1 MSDKAPNR
9 AGGDD
14 CATLSANDWS
24 GAIAKEK
31 DFTGASFAA
40 PHPHFGPEE
49 ILSAIAPSGLADRL
63 LADFQARPTSPLRQR
78 IPLPDGRELMVMP
91 AVLGNFAGVKAL
103 TVVPDN
109 AVSARPVISGLFT
122 LFDFSTGAPIATF
135 DCSAL
140 TAVRTA
146 AISAA
151 ASKRLSRAN
160 SRHLCVLGAGH
171 LAPYLAA
178 AHADVRPVR
187 RATFWA
193 RRTDQADGA
202 ADLLRKLRPELEV
215 VIEESIDR
223 AVRSADIVTAATRAT
238 EPLISGEWLQP
249 GQHLD
254 LVGSYRPDMREI
266 DEVGISR
273 SEVFVD
279 NITAASSEAGDIM
292 VALRTS
298 AIQPDKIL
306 GEFADIAAGS
316 VGRSSDYAITLFKSV
331 GTAVADLAAAIA
343 IWENR
348 RNATARD

>member
-1 MSDKAPNR
+1 MSDEAPSP

-14 CATLSANDWS
+14 CAVLSAKDWS
-24 GAIAKEK
+24 GAIAGKQ
-31 DFTGASFAA
+31 DLTGARFAA
-40 PHPHFGPEE
+40 PHRHFGPDE
-49 ILSAIAPSGLADRL
+49 ILSAIPPSGLADRL

-91 AVLGNFAGVKAL
+91 AVLGNFAGVKTL

-109 AVSARPVISGLFT
+109 ADSTRPVISGLFT

-187 RATFWA
+187 TVTFWA
-193 RRTDQADGA
+193 RRTNQAHA
-202 ADLLRKLRPELEV
+202 AAHLLRNLRPELDV
-215 VIEESIDR
+215 VVVESVDR

-266 DEVGISR
+266 DEEGVAR
-273 SEVFVD
+273 SEIFVD
-279 NITAASSEAGDIM
+279 NITAALSEAGDIM
-292 VALRTS
+292 GALCAS
-298 AIQPDKIL
+298 AMQPDEIL

-316 VGRSSDYAITLFKSV
+316 VGRSSEHAITLFKSV

-343 IWENR
+343 IWEDR
-348 RNATARD
+348 RNAAGRD

>member
-1 MSDKAPNR
+1 MP
-9 AGGDD
+9 
-14 CATLSANDWS
+14 
-24 GAIAKEK
+24 
-31 DFTGASFAA
+31 
-40 PHPHFGPEE
+40 
-49 ILSAIAPSGLADRL
+49 LA
-63 LADFQARPTSPLRQR
+63 
-78 IPLPDGRELMVMP
+78 DGRELMVMP
-91 AVLGNFAGVKAL
+91 AVLGDFAGVKTL

-109 AVSARPVISGLFT
+109 ADSGRPVISGLFT
-122 LFDFSTGAPIATF
+122 LFDLATGAPIATF

-151 ASKRLSRAN
+151 ASKRLSRPD

-187 RATFWA
+187 MVTIWA
-193 RRTDQADGA
+193 RRANQADA
-202 ADLLRKLRPELEV
+202 AAHRLRKLRPELEV
-215 VIEESIDR
+215 VIEQSIER

-266 DEVGISR
+266 DEVGVAR
-273 SEVFVD
+273 SEIFVD
-279 NITAASSEAGDIM
+279 NVSAALSEAGDIM
-292 VALRTS
+292 SALDTS
-298 AIQPDKIL
+298 AILPHRIL
-306 GEFADIAAGS
+306 GELADIAAGS
-316 VGRSSDYAITLFKSV
+316 IGRSSEHAITLFKSV

-343 IWENR
+343 IWEKR
-348 RNATARD
+348 RNATVRD